1 MNTTYKLS
9 AAEIKTLEEP
19 QAEQV
24 RQALSLFLKEL
35 ILLGWVNTKRG
46 KRPLHTAFSWF
57 VIFTIILLFINW
69 VIGAI
74 MAFFLAVYAWE
85 AKKNQTLL
93 FISPEGEQKLTQ
105 TGLDNPA
112 LIQILKTV
120 ANARPRDMDHC
131 TSQEWRKYLALY
143 YPNNASFHQEF
154 LLAGLMKKGLIEKD
168 ASQQPKRTAAGDE
181 ALYKAKTA
189 IEKGQELPALL
200 REGSPSAAA
209 MAAQLSGLVLLI
221 PGIEGYFG
229 QLFQHTGYLDSDLLE
244 QEKQRLGQ
252 GTDGASDSGGSASD
266 DPRHEQDAE
275 GSIDNGS
282 DWQND
287 ADFLDGIDADTGDSG
302 IGSDAGGGDS
312 GDGGDGGGDGGC
324 SGCGGCGGGD

>member
-1 MNTTYKLS
+1 MNTTPQLS

-19 QAEQV
+19 QTEQV

-46 KRPLHTAFSWF
+46 KRPLHSAFGWF
-57 VIFTIILLFINW
+57 VLFTIIILCIYFFIG
-69 VIGAI
+69 IILAI
-74 MAFFLAVYAWE
+74 FLAIYAWE
-85 AKKNQTLL
+85 AKKDQTLL
-93 FISPEGEQKLTQ
+93 FVSAEGEQKLNQ
-105 TGLDNPA
+105 TGKETPA
-112 LIQILKTV
+112 LVQMLKTV
-120 ANARPRDMDHC
+120 ANARPNDMDHC
-131 TSQEWRKYLALY
+131 TSQEWRKHLALY
-143 YPNNASFHQEF
+143 YPNNASFHKEF
-154 LLAGLMKKGLIEKD
+154 LLAGLMSKGLVEMD
-168 ASQQPKRTAAGDE
+168 ANQQPKRTAAGD
-181 ALYKAKTA
+181 AVLYKAKTA

-252 GTDGASDSGGSASD
+252 GTDGGSDSGGSTSD
-266 DPRHEQDAE
+266 DTRDDHDAE
-275 GSIDNGS
+275 GSMDNGS